1 MCLFKNKFE
10 TLTRDEVIDTI
21 CTLEREETLYE
32 DKINTLTE
40 DIKAKLNEG
49 KALENPLQRTFLVK
63 KITLLTEKR
72 ERAIRQAMYIIYNL
86 RLSER
91 LKDAIDDKSL
101 VDKIAS
107 LKSIKYFK
115 DQKALALFLN
125 DALNTKIKE
134 EDVLTDAD
142 DTFKAVEEMYSG
154 NLKIYGIS
162 DMTED
167 NILAFFEEGDFEP
180 KQVKIDEEANKW
192 TKMGNIAARYAE
204 VC

>member
-10 TLTRDEVIDTI
+10 KLTRDEVVDTI
-21 CTLEREETLYE
+21 CLLEREEMLCE
-32 DKINTLTE
+32 DRINQLTE

-49 KALENPLQRTFLVK
+49 KTIENPLQRTFLVK

-72 ERAIRQAMYIIYNL
+72 ERAIKQAMYILYNL

-91 LKDAIDDKSL
+91 LKDAIDDKTL
-101 VDKIAS
+101 VDRIAS

-115 DQKALALFLN
+115 DQRALALYLN

-134 EDVLTDAD
+134 EDVLTTAD
-142 DTFKAVEEMYSG
+142 DTFRAIEEMYSE

-162 DMTED
+162 ELNED
-167 NILAFFEEGDFEP
+167 AIMAFFEDVDPELKNIE
-180 KQVKIDEEANKW
+180 KKEEAAK
-192 TKMGNIAARYAE
+192 
-204 VC
+204 

>member
-167 NILAFFEEGDFEP
+167 NILAFFEEGAFEP
-180 KQVKIDEEANKW
+180 TQKKIDEDANKW
-192 TKMGNIAARYAE
+192 TKMENIAARYAE

>member
-49 KALENPLQRTFLVK
+49 KLLENPLQRTFLVK

-154 NLKIYGIS
+154 NLKNYGIS

-192 TKMGNIAARYAE
+192 TKMENITARYAE

>member
-10 TLTRDEVIDTI
+10 RLTRDEVVDTI
-21 CTLEREETLYE
+21 CTLEREEALCE
-32 DKINTLTE
+32 ERINALTE
-40 DIKAKLNEG
+40 EIKRKLQEG
-49 KALENPLQRTFLVK
+49 RELDNPLQRTFLVK

-72 ERAIRQAMYIIYNL
+72 ERAIRQAMYILYNL

-101 VDKIAS
+101 VDKIS
-107 LKSIKYFK
+107 SFRSIKYFK
-115 DQKALALFLN
+115 DQRALALFLN

-142 DTFKAVEEMYSG
+142 DTFRAIEEMYSG

-162 DMTED
+162 EMNED
-167 NILAFFEEGDFEP
+167 AILAFFEESDP
-180 KQVKIDEEANKW
+180 IPQKKQESEEVK
-192 TKMGNIAARYAE
+192 
-204 VC
+204 

>member
-180 KQVKIDEEANKW
+180 KQVKIDEEANK
-192 TKMGNIAARYAE
+192 
-204 VC
+204 